1 MGFFLIIETSTTI
14 CSISLTYKKLLLKNI
29 NFYQMNLLQIDIF
42 IRKLLKICNID
53 FIFLDAIAFN
63 NGPGSYTS
71 IKIGLATA
79 RGISYAM
86 NIPIIYFNMNS
97 SIKNIHNNLR
107 PMILIKDKCFQYNI
121 FYIKNNKFVNINKYQ
136 LLRLIKKKLIN
147 LFLLYT
153 RYDLYLELADII
165 TFNNINYFIINAKN
179 FINLVYFKYKKNLF
193 FKEKLY
199 IKYNYIQSKAGIAQ

>member
-1 MGFFLIIETSTTI
+1 MGFFLILETSTTI

-42 IRKLLKICNID
+42 IIKLLKICNID
-53 FIFLDAIAFN
+53 FIFLDAIALN

-86 NIPIIYFNMNS
+86 NIPIIYFNFNS
-97 SIKNIHNNLR
+97 YIKKRHNNLR

-153 RYDLYLELADII
+153 RYDLYLELADIM

-179 FINLVYFKYKKNLF
+179 FINLVYFKYKKNLW

-199 IKYNYIQSKAGIAQ
+199 IKYNYISNRKPE